1 MRNLKIY
8 VADDHTL
15 YRKAIAKL
23 LAGFS
28 RVREVKEAANGKEL
42 LNLVRRDIPDVA
54 IIDLEMPI
62 LNGTKTCEKLN
73 LEFPEVKIIIVSMHD
88 SQMEIYQLLQN
99 GAHAFLSKNSDV
111 EEFECAIYTT
121 VDKGIYRN
129 KIMSEALSSYIGA
142 RKKPIVNLTRR
153 EKDILKHICKGLTN
167 KLIGEK
173 LSLSEF
179 TVRNHRVSI
188 MRKVGVKNTVTL
200 VNFATNNAL
209 LKD

>member
-8 VADDHTL
+8 IADDHTL

-23 LAGFS
+23 LWGFA

-42 LNLVRRDIPDVA
+42 LNLVRHDIPDVA
-54 IIDLEMPI
+54 ILDLEMPI
-62 LNGTKTCEKLN
+62 LNGSKTCEKLN
-73 LEFPEVKIIIVSMHD
+73 SEFPEVKIIIVSMHD
-88 SQMEIYQLLQN
+88 SQLEIYQLLQN

-111 EEFECAIYTT
+111 EEFESAIYST

-129 KIMSEALSSYIGA
+129 KIMSEALSSYIG
-142 RKKPIVNLTRR
+142 RKKKPAIAITKR
-153 EKDILKHICKGLTN
+153 ERDILKYICKGFTN
-167 KLIGEK
+167 REIAAR

-209 LKD
+209 LKE